1 MPGIAE
7 ELVYRGICPAILLG
21 LIYRRA
27 PRPGTPWSVIL
38 ATAVVFGIWHGLR
51 YSGGNVSFDPMSA
64 LIPLAGS
71 IPGGW
76 LRFKTGSLLVPV
88 LGHGIANVAFHVA
101 GGLVA

>member
-1 MPGIAE
+1 MPGDSPGPHLSTGAAP
-7 ELVYRGICPAILLG
+7 GNALG
-21 LIYRRA
+21 RN
-27 PRPGTPWSVIL
+27 PC
-38 ATAVVFGIWHGLR
+38 TAVAFGIWHGLR
-51 YSGGNVSFDPMSA
+51 YSGGSFSFDPMSA